1 MCGGWGSGM
10 GVWMVLWMVLW
21 GLIWVAVLVLLVL
34 SIVWLARGTRSTE
47 LPAYDA
53 EETLRRRYAA
63 GEIDA
68 EEYRRRRET
77 LRHD

>member
-10 GVWMVLWMVLW
+10 GVWMVLW
-21 GLIWVAVLVLLVL
+21 GLIWVVVLVLLIL
-34 SIVWLARGTRSTE
+34 SIMWLARASFRPGGGTERPTQ
-47 LPAYDA
+47 DA

-68 EEYRRRRET
+68 EEYHRRREA